1 MAEPTDTRVAVYID
15 FDNIVISRYN
25 QLNGLNR
32 FQTDRI
38 RSFDSTAST
47 ANVETKS
54 RLERATVDVGAVL
67 DFASSFGTIVLSRAY
82 ADWSAA
88 ANSQYQKQLIGR
100 AVDLTQ
106 LFPTAMYTKN
116 GADIRL
122 AVDVVEDMFRLP
134 DITHVVIVAGD
145 SDYIA
150 LAQSCKRL
158 GRYVVGIGVAGSTS
172 RYLAAAC
179 NEFSDYDD
187 LPGVDTVAAVSPP
200 AEAPVIKAPTR
211 TRAKTE
217 PESDAATAG
226 GTGAGS
232 AAGVA
237 VPLAEPTAKD
247 TQALNDAATNLLVRA
262 LRLGHAKNDD
272 DEWLY
277 GAFVKNQMKRIDPSF
292 NEKSLGFKSFSDFI
306 KSRKKV
312 VELVEDGQERR
323 LKLRPEFATKS

>member
-1 MAEPTDTRVAVYID
+1 MAEPTENSVAVYID

-38 RSFDSTAST
+38 RSFDSTASN
-47 ANVETKS
+47 ANVETKAK
-54 RLERATVDVGAVL
+54 LERSTVDIGAVL
-67 DFASSFGTIVLSRAY
+67 DFASSFGNIVLSRAY

-88 ANSQYQKQLIGR
+88 ANSRYQKQLVGR

-134 DITHVVIVAGD
+134 EITHVVIVAGD

-158 GRYVVGIGVAGSTS
+158 GRYVIGIGVAGSTS

-187 LPGVDTVAAVSPP
+187 LPGVEPVVTVAPP
-200 AEAPVIKAPTR
+200 APETLEGPAPT
-211 TRAKTE
+211 AKTPTRSRKKPAVE
-217 PESDAATAG
+217 PDADE
-226 GTGAGS
+226 
-232 AAGVA
+232 V
-237 VPLAEPTAKD
+237 EPTAKD
-247 TQALNDAATNLLVRA
+247 IQALNDAATDLLVRA

-272 DEWLY
+272 DDWLY

-306 KSRKKV
+306 KSRNQV
-312 VELVEDGQERR
+312 VELVENGQERK
-323 LKLRPEFATKS
+323 LKLRPEYEHPVS